1 MSKEILTKKKA
12 ISLIREF
19 IGGYRDTRKE
29 LFETYFSVSDIYE
42 LPTDSVQ
49 KYHEVTSEIT
59 NFLERISTY
68 IKGVGMSDREWL
80 KAEEKSYINKVSEIL
95 SRLDKAHKIDVNEE
109 SKVMILL
116 GYSKGEAV
124 DLSWLPEE
132 DKDII
137 DYLPMPILEFTIMNY
152 QRNKYIYNDLLYRF

>member
-1 MSKEILTKKKA
+1 MAKEKLTKEKV
-12 ISLIREF
+12 ISLINEF
-19 IGGYRDTRKE
+19 NGGYRDTRKE
-29 LFETYFSVSDIYE
+29 LFETYFCVSDKYE

-80 KAEEKSYINKVSEIL
+80 KAEEKSYISKVNEIL
-95 SRLDKAHKIDVNEE
+95 ARLDKEQAIKDKIVDNEE
-109 SKVMILL
+109 TKVMILL
-116 GYSKGEAV
+116 DYSKGEAV

-137 DYLPMPILEFTIMNY
+137 DYLPMPILEFAIMNY
-152 QRNKYIYNDLLYRF
+152 IRNKYI

>member
-1 MSKEILTKKKA
+1 MGKETLTKEKV
-12 ISLIREF
+12 ISLINEF
-19 IGGYRDTRKE
+19 NGGYGDTRKE
-29 LFETYFSVSDIYE
+29 LFETYFCVSDKYE
-42 LPTDSVQ
+42 LPTGSVQ

-80 KAEEKSYINKVSEIL
+80 KAEEKSYISKVNEIL
-95 SRLDKAHKIDVNEE
+95 SRLDKAQTIKGKIDVNEE

-116 GYSKGEAV
+116 DYSRGEAV
-124 DLSWLPEE
+124 GLSWLPEE

-137 DYLPMPILEFTIMNY
+137 DYLPMPILEFAIMNY
-152 QRNKYIYNDLLYRF
+152 IRNKYI

>member
-1 MSKEILTKKKA
+1 MEKEKLTKKKV
-12 ISLIREF
+12 ISLIKEF

-29 LFETYFSVSDIYE
+29 LFETYFSVSDKYE

-49 KYHEVTSEIT
+49 EYHEVASEIT

-80 KAEEKSYINKVSEIL
+80 KAEEKSYISKVNEIL
-95 SRLDKAHKIDVNEE
+95 SRIDKDVNEE
-109 SKVMILL
+109 TKVMILL
-116 GYSKGEAV
+116 DYSKGEAV

-137 DYLPMPILEFTIMNY
+137 DYLPMPILEFAIMNY
-152 QRNKYIYNDLLYRF
+152 IRNKYN